1 MNFGYKKTVEKQK
14 ELVSMKKKLSKKTTV
29 IVFKVFL
36 YAILLLC
43 ITGGFFGI
51 GVVKGIIDTAP
62 DISTVSIVPS
72 SYSSTVYDDDGV
84 EIAKLV
90 TSGSNRIKVTLDE
103 VPEYMQWAF
112 IDIEDERFYGHNG
125 IDIKGIVRAIGVAF
139 TSGSLSEGASTITQ
153 QVLKNNVFTDWT
165 EENSNGA
172 KIKRKIQEQ
181 YLALQ
186 LEEVMEKETILE
198 TYLNTINLGSNTLG
212 VQAASLRYFNKD
224 VSDLTLSECTVIAA
238 ITQNPSSLNPITNP
252 ENNAERR
259 EKILNNM
266 LENGHITK
274 EEYDEALADDVYE
287 RIQTVD
293 AEKAESSSSV
303 YSYFVD
309 EVISQVMDDLQDE
322 LDYTYT
328 QAYNAVYS
336 GGLSIYTTM
345 DSDIQEICDEE
356 TSDDS
361 NYPGTTTWSINWSW
375 SVVHSDGTSEN
386 YSESYINYYHR
397 TLLGESSFKL
407 IFSSQEEAAQCVEDY
422 KNYLYPD
429 GLAEDDTEYE
439 TLYYTAQPQI
449 SFTVMDQ
456 ETGYV
461 KAVVGGRGE
470 KEVSLSLN
478 RATQSTRQPGS
489 TFKILS
495 TYAPALD
502 TSGYTLASTEVDEV
516 YYYSNGRQVSNW
528 YSGYK
533 GTVTLRT
540 AIAQSMNII
549 AVKVLTEITPQLG
562 FEYLEQFGFTTLVES
577 RTEDDGS
584 VVSDITQS
592 LALGGITDGVTNLE
606 LCAAYATIANDGV
619 YTEPVFYTQVVD
631 SNGRILLDNTTSET
645 HTVLKQ
651 STAELL
657 TLAMEDVV
665 NGNGTG
671 SQAAISGIDVAGKT
685 GTTSS
690 NYDLWFAGYTPYLTA
705 VIWTGYDENKDLGQS
720 STTTYHKYLW
730 STIMKRI
737 HNEVLDV
744 TSASFDEP
752 EDLTAVKVCKT
763 SGKLA
768 TSACSSVITE
778 YFAEGTA
785 PTSYCSYHSSKKSDS
800 DDDDD
805 EDTTKKK
812 SDDDDSEET
821 TKKKSDDSDD
831 ETTAKSSDEETT
843 AAASDDE

>member
-1 MNFGYKKTVEKQK
+1 MNFGYKNTAAKQK
-14 ELVSMKKKLSKKTTV
+14 QLVSMKKKLSKKTCL
-29 IVFKVFL
+29 IIFKVFL
-36 YAILLLC
+36 YCILLGC
-43 ITGGFFGI
+43 ITGGFFCI
-51 GVVKGIIDTAP
+51 GVVKGIIDGAP
-62 DISTVSIVPS
+62 DISTVNIVPS
-72 SYSSTVYDDDGV
+72 SYSTTVYDADGN
-84 EIAKLV
+84 EMAKLV
-90 TSGSNRIKVTLDE
+90 TSGSNRIKVSIDE

-112 IDIEDERFYGHNG
+112 IDIEDERFYEHNG
-125 IDIKGIVRAIGVAF
+125 IDIYGIGRAISVALS
-139 TSGSLSEGASTITQ
+139 SGGLSEGASTITQ
-153 QVLKNNVFTDWT
+153 QVLKNNVFTGWT
-165 EENSNGA
+165 EESSNGA

-181 YLALQ
+181 YLALE
-186 LEEVMEKETILE
+186 LEKVTSKEVILE
-198 TYLNTINLGSNTLG
+198 NYLNTINLGSNTLG
-212 VQAASLRYFNKD
+212 VQAASQRYFNKD
-224 VSDLTLSECTVIAA
+224 VSELTLSECTVIAA
-238 ITQNPSSLNPITNP
+238 ITQNPSALNPISHP
-252 ENNAERR
+252 EDNAKRR

-266 LENGHITK
+266 LENGHITS

-287 RIQTVD
+287 RIQVVD
-293 AEKAESSSSV
+293 AEKSESTV
-303 YSYFVD
+303 YSYFTD
-309 EVISQVMDDLQDE
+309 EVVSQVLNDFQEQLG
-322 LDYTYT
+322 YTYT

-345 DSDIQEICDEE
+345 DPDIQAICDEE

-361 NYPGTTTWSINWSW
+361 NYPGSTSWSIDWAW
-375 SVVHSDGTSEN
+375 SVVHADGTSEN
-386 YSESYINYYHR
+386 YSESYISYYHR

-407 IFSSQEEAAQCVEDY
+407 IFSSKEEAEQCVEEY
-422 KNYLYPD
+422 KKYLYPN
-429 GLAEDDTEYE
+429 GVAEDDVVYE
-439 TLYYTAQPQI
+439 SLYYTPQPQI

-478 RATQSTRQPGS
+478 RATQATRQPGS

-495 TYAPALD
+495 TYAPAID
-502 TSGYTLASTEVDEV
+502 ICGYTLATTEVDEP
-516 YYYSNGRQVSNW
+516 YYYANGRAVNNW

-533 GTVTLRT
+533 GTVTVRS

-549 AVKVLTEITPQLG
+549 AVKVLTDITPQVG
-562 FEYLEQFGFTTLVES
+562 FDYLLNFGFSTLVES
-577 RTEDDGS
+577 RTESDGS

-606 LCAAYATIANDGV
+606 LCAAYASIANNGE
-619 YTEPVFYTQVVD
+619 YTKPVFYSQVVD
-631 SNGRILLDNTTSET
+631 SSGRILLDNTTPET

-657 TLAMEDVV
+657 TIAMKDVV

-671 SQAAISGIDVAGKT
+671 SAASISGIEVAGKT

-720 STTTYHKYLW
+720 STVTYHKYLW

-752 EDLTAVKVCKT
+752 EDLTRVSICKS

-768 TSACSSVITE
+768 TSACPSVIYE
-778 YFAEGTA
+778 YFSEGTA
-785 PTSYCSYHSSKKSDS
+785 PTSYCSYH
-800 DDDDD
+800 
-805 EDTTKKK
+805 TKK
-812 SDDDDSEET
+812 EET
-821 TKKKSDDSDD
+821 TNEDDETTSKKSDDSED
-831 ETTAKSSDEETT
+831 TTSDSKK
-843 AAASDDE
+843 SDDSPDDDTSNNDNDDDGDTDE